1 MSMQKISIDR
11 ELNSTSATI
20 IWNMA
25 STPEGMTRWL
35 ADSVTQNGDSLT
47 FTWGSPYD
55 HHEKRT
61 ATILQKKKNSSI
73 RFAWDDEDGM
83 DTFVEIKIDR
93 SPLTGEFMLHITDFT
108 SPEDREWLF
117 DTWAHNFRRLRRSC
131 GI

>member
-1 MSMQKISIDR
+1 MV
-11 ELNSTSATI
+11 
-20 IWNMA
+20 

-93 SPLTGEFMLHITDFT
+93 SPLTGEFMLRITDFT

>member
-1 MSMQKISIDR
+1 MV
-11 ELNSTSATI
+11 
-20 IWNMA
+20 

-108 SPEDREWLF
+108 SPEDREWLS

>member
-1 MSMQKISIDR
+1 MV
-11 ELNSTSATI
+11 
-20 IWNMA
+20 

-35 ADSVTQNGDSLT
+35 ADCVTQNGDSLT

-108 SPEDREWLF
+108 SPEDRDWLF